1 MIRAETGIVKSYDK
15 DEGCGFILCDC
26 GREVY
31 VHYSAIKCEESECE
45 LEEGNRVRFALAQG
59 LRGLQAQD
67 VIVLTNNSQHTDLT
81 N

>member
-1 MIRAETGIVKSYDK
+1 MIRAETGTVKSYDI
-15 DEGCGFILCDC
+15 DEGCGIIMCDC

-45 LEEGNRVRFALAQG
+45 LEEGNRVRFALALG
-59 LRGLQAQD
+59 LRGLQVQD
-67 VIVLTNNSQHTDLT
+67 VIVLTNSAPKTDST